1 MLSIVRDEVVTLIQ
15 WNFERSVTL
24 SCCFLLRS
32 LQWNVSESEYKEYD
46 SLFSDSIHV
55 FDFFLSSMQFV

>member
-1 MLSIVRDEVVTLIQ
+1 MLIIVRDEVVTLIQ

-24 SCCFLLRS
+24 SCRFLLRS

-55 FDFFLSSMQFV
+55 VDLVLSSMQFV

>member
-1 MLSIVRDEVVTLIQ
+1 MLIIVRDEVVTLIQ
-15 WNFERSVTL
+15 WNFERSVAL
-24 SCCFLLRS
+24 SCRSLLRS

-55 FDFFLSSMQFV
+55 VDLVLSSMQFV

>member
-1 MLSIVRDEVVTLIQ
+1 MLIIVRDEVVALIQ
-15 WNFERSVTL
+15 WNFERSVAL
-24 SCCFLLRS
+24 SCRFLLRS